1 MPQDTKKTDIF
12 KLYESGKN
20 YNIRAFEQFDYYD
33 NIDAN
38 YAFYQGDQW
47 RNVMSDELPKPVIN
61 ILKRVLGFHIANL
74 NTDDVNVLFEPLEN
88 NFDLIEG
95 EEVPIEIQGSELAT
109 AEVNN
114 ILEKYNFS
122 NRLRDIST
130 DMGITGDGA
139 MHFRFDTT
147 KKPFRGN
154 DDIEGEIVMEM
165 VDGANVMFGNP
176 NISSVERQPYVLV
189 IGRDLVR
196 NLKEEAKEH
205 NSGDV
210 NLITTDKDDNY
221 QSGDQG
227 DQELDAKGFEK
238 ALYIIKYHR
247 GKDGKIRM
255 SKSTRTAKIFK
266 NINTD
271 LENYPLAWVNWEKQK
286 NTYHG
291 RGVITGLIPNQ
302 IAINKMFA
310 MVIYH
315 QMMGAFPNRIIDG
328 DRIPY
333 LSNEIG
339 SDIIVN
345 GLLPN
350 ESVSNLVKNLEPTS
364 MSAQITRT
372 IEMLMDFTMQMM
384 GLTDAGAG
392 NINNPENTSAIVSV
406 QKASIIPLQNVKANI
421 NEFVEDIA
429 RILLDMMGT
438 YYGERP
444 VSFETPDGRSLV
456 DFDFGNLK
464 NLWLKQKVEVGN
476 VSPYSEIAQEQLLGN
491 LLQTGSIDLE
501 AFLERIPNTVFPK
514 ADELLQKMK
523 GNTEDDQARQAE
535 FEFIANFMDQL
546 GLPPELMQQ
555 FEQGLAQLQE
565 QQQAPTE

>member
-1 MPQDTKKTDIF
+1 MLDEQKKTETF
-12 KLYESGKN
+12 KLYEAGKN

-33 NIDAN
+33 NIDTN

-47 RNVMSDELPKPVIN
+47 RNVTSDELPKPVIN

-74 NTDDVNVLFEPLEN
+74 NTDDVNVIFEPLEN
-88 NFDLIEG
+88 NIANLNDKN
-95 EEVPIEIQGSELAT
+95 VPIEIQASELLT

-114 ILEKYNFS
+114 ILEKYNFN

-139 MHFRFDTT
+139 MHMFFDTT

-154 DDIEGEIVMEM
+154 EDVEGEIVLEM
-165 VDGANVMFGNP
+165 IDGSNIMFGNP
-176 NISSVERQPYVLV
+176 NVSSVEKQPYILV
-189 IGRDLVR
+189 IGRDLVS
-196 NLKEEAKEH
+196 NLREEAKSN
-205 NSGDV
+205 NSKEYK
-210 NLITTDKDDNY
+210 LITSDKNDDY
-221 QSGDQG
+221 QAGDQSE
-227 DQELDAKGFEK
+227 QELDAKGYEK
-238 ALYIIKYHR
+238 ALYIIKYQR
-247 GKDGKIRM
+247 GKDGKIKI
-255 SKSTRTAKIFK
+255 SKSTQSADIYIDKDTGL
-266 NINTD
+266 NH
-271 LENYPLAWVNWEKQK
+271 YPIAWVNWEKIK
-286 NTYHG
+286 NSYHG

-315 QMMGAFPNRIIDG
+315 QMMGAFPSRIIDG

-339 SDIIVN
+339 ADIIVN

-350 ESVSNLVKNLEPTS
+350 ESVSNLVKNLEPTAV
-364 MSAQITRT
+364 SAQITRT
-372 IEMLMDFTMQMM
+372 IEMLMDFTMNMM

-392 NINNPENTSAIVSV
+392 NINNPENTSAIISV

-429 RILLDMMGT
+429 MILSDMIGT

-444 VSFETPDGRSLV
+444 VSIETPDGRTMIN
-456 DFDFGNLK
+456 FDFNKLK
-464 NLWLKQKVEVGN
+464 DVWLKQKVEVGN

-491 LLQTGSIDLE
+491 LLQTGAIDLE

-514 ADELLQKMK
+514 AEELLQKMK
-523 GNTEDDQARQAE
+523 GNTTEDQARQAE
-535 FEFIANFMDQL
+535 FEFIADFMDQL
-546 GLPPELMQQ
+546 GLPPDVMQQ
-555 FEQGLAQLQE
+555 FQEGLTQLQ
-565 QQQAPTE
+565 QQKQQ